1 VVLISYIG
9 THALFIALQRVFQ
22 VDSNA
27 ELATLIRIPTSTI
40 SVWIFRNILPV
51 ELMIQLDLVLGI
63 DTGALCYQEINKIPD
78 EWILPSR
85 TRLNKKVTPLKGQRL
100 INVLLNEFHCDNHH
114 QLAIKMGVD
123 KNAINTWL
131 ERGIVPHHK
140 LFTLHALRV
149 VDLKKIYKLNE
160 MEQSKLALIMS

>member
-1 VVLISYIG
+1 MISYIG

-27 ELATLIRIPTSTI
+27 ELATLIRVPTSTI

-63 DTGALCYQEINKIPD
+63 DSGALCYRELNKIPE

-85 TRLNKKVTPLKGQRL
+85 TILNKKVTPLKGVRL
-100 INVLLNEFHCDNHH
+100 VHALLNEFHCDNHK

-123 KNAINTWL
+123 NNAINTWI
-131 ERGIVPHHK
+131 ERGIVPHHI
-140 LFTLHALRV
+140 LFTFHALRV
-149 VDLKKIYKLNE
+149 VDLKNIYSIKE
-160 MEQSKLALIMS
+160 VEQTKSVLTLP